1 MSFAALL
8 DNTCDIFRQGLTSDS
23 QGGWTD
29 AGDSILYRRVPCRF
43 ENLTKRVEITA
54 YDKTAVFP
62 DYYVY
67 IEYRSGIKEGYRIL
81 FESRQFEIKLIEDWS
96 ERKLKMKFAVT
107 EIDRGV

>member
-8 DNTCDIFRQGLTSDS
+8 DNTCTIFREALAEDGR
-23 QGGWTD
+23 GGWTD
-29 AGDSILYRRVPCRF
+29 DGDPVLYRRVPCRF
-43 ENLTKRVEITA
+43 ETLTKRTEIMA

-67 IEYRSGIKEGYRIL
+67 IEYRSGIEEGYRIL
-81 FESRQFEIKLIEDWS
+81 FESRQFEIKLIENWS
-96 ERKLKMKFAVT
+96 EMKIYHKFAVT